1 MNNTQI
7 TVNIEFMGSDAHG
20 RPPMEKGKYY
30 NVVNGNHFDFLWT
43 SIVGVRKI
51 IKSIATWK

>member
-30 NVVNGNHFDFLWT
+30 NVVNGNNFDFL
-43 SIVGVRKI
+43 
-51 IKSIATWK
+51 